1 MMVWGRQH
9 HGLGDGVT
17 DSRSGKMAVHTEV
30 STGVRNDDVEAPG
43 MSRQWHGGSREVS
56 MTTRALGRSMMV
68 WALGK
73 FSVGG

>member
-1 MMVWGRQH
+1 
-9 HGLGDGVT
+9 
-17 DSRSGKMAVHTEV
+17 MAVHTEV
-30 STGVRNDDVEAPG
+30 STGVENDDVEAPG
-43 MSRQWHGGSREVS
+43 MSRQWRGGSREVS